1 MSFQANSFISKA
13 SRQDSGL
20 YKCRAENGVEPA
32 IETEFE
38 LQVSGTEFRQLLAH
52 VLALFHP

>member
-1 MSFQANSFISKA
+1 MSLNNNLIPKA
-13 SRQDSGL
+13 SRQDAGQ

-38 LQVSGTEFRQLLAH
+38 VQVSGTDFR
-52 VLALFHP
+52 